1 MTDNND
7 ALNALQKYFGHK
19 AFRPLQSAIIN
30 SVLERKDNLVV
41 MPTGGGKSVCYQIP
55 ALISEGLTI
64 VISPLIS
71 LMQDQVEGLK
81 QSGVPAAFLN
91 SSLNPAQ
98 QAKVSQLISAG
109 KLKLLYVSPERLL
122 NPAMLAFL
130 KRIPINFFAVDE
142 AHCVSMWGHDFRPV
156 YKELKKLKTEFDNVP
171 VIALTATA
179 DKVTRK
185 DIVTQLS
192 LDSPQIFIDSF
203 DRPNLHLK
211 VLPAQNR
218 LKKIIQFINYH
229 PRQPG
234 IVYCLS
240 RKSTEKV
247 AAQLNAQGIK
257 VAAYHAGLS
266 SEERSKTQED
276 FANDDITVV
285 CATIAFGMGID
296 KSNIRWIIHYNMP
309 KNLEG
314 YYQEIGRAGRDGA
327 KAEALMFYSYSDV
340 AILRSFIEDNE
351 MKTIRLAKLER
362 MQQYAEAQTCR
373 RKVLLSYFN
382 ESYPTNCNNCDVCN
396 NPPAYTD
403 GTVIAQK
410 ALSAVA
416 RMKESAGTGMVVD
429 VLRGSGRTDIFRK
442 GFNKIKTYGAGKD
455 ISYFDW
461 HHYIMQLIHQGFLE
475 IAYDDHQKLKLTEL
489 SKSVLYQGERVD
501 IARPAEMNLPREH
514 TVKKTKAQRLRDDL
528 FEELRAL
535 RKTIADKQRVPA
547 YQVFTDQTLE
557 QMAAE
562 RPDTETEMLAIDG
575 VGEYKLKKYG
585 KPFLNA
591 ISNFK
596 IKEKDKGSTHLVTW
610 QMLQEGLTPEE
621 AAAKRNLNPLTIY
634 SHIASLYEKGKPMN
648 IKDYIN
654 NNSLQE
660 IISAIKVTGEQ
671 DGLKPIFEYLNERY
685 SYAQIRLALAY
696 YHKNR
701 DKMQDA
707 EE

>member
-1 MTDNND
+1 
-7 ALNALQKYFGHK
+7 
-19 AFRPLQSAIIN
+19 
-30 SVLERKDNLVV
+30 

-71 LMQDQVEGLK
+71 LMKDQVEGLK

-91 SSLNPAQ
+91 SSLNPSQ
-98 QAKVSQLISAG
+98 QAKVAELISAG
-109 KLKLLYVSPERLL
+109 KLKLLYISPERLL

-130 KRIPINFFAVDE
+130 KRIPLNFFAVDE
-142 AHCVSMWGHDFRPV
+142 AHCISMWGHDFRPV
-156 YKELKKLKTEFDNVP
+156 YKELKKLKTEFESIP

-185 DIVTQLS
+185 DIATQLN
-192 LDSPQIFIDSF
+192 LDEPDIFIDSF

-229 PRQPG
+229 PQQPG

-240 RKSTEKV
+240 RKSTEKLATQLK
-247 AAQLNAQGIK
+247 AAGVR
-257 VAAYHAGLS
+257 VAAYHAGMQP
-266 SEERSKTQED
+266 EERSKTQEA

-327 KAEALMFYSYSDV
+327 KAEALMFYSYGDV
-340 AILRSFIEDNE
+340 AVLRSFIEDNE

-382 ESYPTNCNNCDVCN
+382 EAYPKSCNNCDVCN
-396 NPPAYTD
+396 NPPAYRD

-416 RMKESAGTGMVVD
+416 RMNESAGTGMVVD
-429 VLRGSGRTDIFRK
+429 VLRGSGKTDIFRK
-442 GFNKIKTYGAGKD
+442 GFHKIKTYGAGKD

-475 IAYDDHQKLKLTEL
+475 IAYEDHQKLRLTDL
-489 SKSVLYQGERVD
+489 SKSALYEGIRVN
-501 IARPAEMNLPREH
+501 IAEPAGINLPREH
-514 TVKKTKAQRLRDDL
+514 TVKKTKTQRLRDDL
-528 FEELRAL
+528 FEELRTL
-535 RKTIADKQRVPA
+535 RKTIADKQSVPA
-547 YQVFTDQTLE
+547 YQVFSDQTVE

-562 RPDTETEMLAIDG
+562 RPDTETEMLSIDG
-575 VGEYKLKKYG
+575 VGDYKLKKYG

-596 IKEKDKGSTHLVTW
+596 IKEKDKGSTHLLTW
-610 QMLQEGLTPEE
+610 QMLQEGLSPEKV
-621 AAAKRNLNPLTIY
+621 AQNRNLNPLTIY

-648 IKDYIN
+648 ISDYIDEK
-654 NNSLQE
+654 SLQE
-660 IISAIKVTGEQ
+660 IVRVIKTTGEQ
-671 DGLKPIFEYLNERY
+671 DGLKPIFENLNERY

-696 YHKNR
+696 YHKSQN
-701 DKMQDA
+701 KSMGSENA
-707 EE
+707 WG